1 MVTNVAPL
9 DAVYSALGD
18 GTRRAILTRLA
29 DRELTVGELARPFA
43 VSRPAISKHLRVLE
57 RAGLVRRRRQGR
69 VSRCRLDPKPLAAAA
84 GWLEHYRRFWEQ
96 RLERLDAY
104 LRELKRKEGKH
115 AHDN

>member
-1 MVTNVAPL
+1 MVTNRRAL

-18 GTRRAILTRLA
+18 GTRRAILSRLA
-29 DRELTVGELARPFA
+29 AGDRTVGELAEPFA
-43 VSRPAISKHLRVLE
+43 VTRPAISKHLRVLE
-57 RAGLVRRRRQGR
+57 RAGLVRRTREGR
-69 VSRCRLDPKPLAAAA
+69 LSRCRLDPKPLAAAA

-104 LRELKRKEGKH
+104 LHELKRKEEKH